1 MSRNIFDYEKGNFA
15 TLISDTM
22 AMDPNGDLFIRM
34 GENMAMDLE
43 TGDLHCTSGWETQ
56 EED

>member
-22 AMDPNGDLFIRM
+22 AMD
-34 GENMAMDLE
+34 LE